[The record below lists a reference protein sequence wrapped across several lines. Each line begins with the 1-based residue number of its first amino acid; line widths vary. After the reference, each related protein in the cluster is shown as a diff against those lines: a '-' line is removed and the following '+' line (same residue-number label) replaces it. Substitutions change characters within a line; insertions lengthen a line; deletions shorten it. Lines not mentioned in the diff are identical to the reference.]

1 MTAGKIL
8 SHYIRHIKCD
18 VTLEVSGNK
27 KAGRYVDTLPYDW
40 KLLLVLAL
48 IFFALYLAVNYLILI
63 KSGAPLFEER
73 SASYRYLNG
82 ANPV

>member
-1 MTAGKIL
+1 M
-8 SHYIRHIKCD
+8 IR
-18 VTLEVSGNK
+18 LEVSGNE
-27 KAGRYVDTLPYDW
+27 KARRYADTLPYDW
-40 KLLLVLAL
+40 RLLLVLAL

-63 KSGAPLFEER
+63 KSGAPLFEEN